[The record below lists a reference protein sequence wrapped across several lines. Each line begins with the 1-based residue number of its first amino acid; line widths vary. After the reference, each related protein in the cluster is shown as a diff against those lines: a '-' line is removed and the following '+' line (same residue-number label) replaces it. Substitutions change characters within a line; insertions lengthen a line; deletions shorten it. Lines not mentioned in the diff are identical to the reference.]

1 MGLEDLEVHKLAKQ
15 FSNEIWEIVLLFN
28 YFERDT
34 VGKQLCR
41 SADSISANI
50 AEGYGR
56 FFYKENKQFCYYSR
70 GSIFETKD
78 WITKLKDRK
87 IITEERFL
95 DLDDKLNAIGKM
107 LNGYIKA
114 IGKANTEEK

>member
-15 FSNEIWEIVLLFN
+15 FSNEIWEIVLVFS
-28 YFERDT
+28 YFEKDT
-34 VGKQLCR
+34 IGKQLCR

-95 DLDDKLNAIGKM
+95 DLDDKLNTIGKM

>member
-1 MGLEDLEVHKLAKQ
+1 MSLEDLEVHKLAKQ
-15 FSNEIWEIVLLFN
+15 ISNEIWEIVLLFN
-28 YFERDT
+28 YFEKDT

-56 FFYKENKQFCYYSR
+56 YFYKENKQFCYYAR

-87 IITEERFL
+87 IITEEKFL
-95 DLDDKLNAIGKM
+95 DLDSKLTI
-107 LNGYIKA
+107 I
-114 IGKANTEEK
+114 

>member
-1 MGLEDLEVHKLAKQ
+1 MGLDDLEVHRLAKE

-28 YFERDT
+28 YFEKDT

-41 SADSISANI
+41 SADSISSNI

-56 FFYKENKQFCYYSR
+56 YFYKENKQFCYYAR

-87 IITEERFL
+87 IISEERFS
-95 DLDDKLNAIGKM
+95 DLDNKLNTLGKM
-107 LNGYIKA
+107 LNSYIKA
-114 IGKANTEEK
+114 IGKNNIEQK

>member
-95 DLDDKLNAIGKM
+95 DLDDKLNTIGKM

>member
-1 MGLEDLEVHKLAKQ
+1 MELENLQVYNLAKD
-15 FSNEIWEIVLLFN
+15 FSNEIWNSVILWS
-28 YFERDT
+28 YFEKDT

-56 FFYKENKQFCYYSR
+56 YSYKENKQFCFYAR
-70 GSIFETKD
+70 GSLFETKD
-78 WITKLKDRK
+78 WISKLKDRK

-95 DLDDKLNAIGKM
+95 ELNDKLTIIGKM
-107 LNGYIKA
+107 LNSYIKA
-114 IGKANTEEK
+114 IGKTKTDEN

>member
-1 MGLEDLEVHKLAKQ
+1 MGLDDLEVHRLAKE

-28 YFERDT
+28 YFEKDT

-41 SADSISANI
+41 SADSISSNI

-56 FFYKENKQFCYYSR
+56 YFYKENKQFCYYAR

-87 IITEERFL
+87 IISEERFS
-95 DLDDKLNAIGKM
+95 DLDNKLNTIGKM
-107 LNGYIKA
+107 LNSYINA
-114 IGKANTEEK
+114 IGKNNIEQK

>member
-1 MGLEDLEVHKLAKQ
+1 MGLDDLEVHRLAKE

-28 YFERDT
+28 YFEKDT

-41 SADSISANI
+41 SADSISSNI

-56 FFYKENKQFCYYSR
+56 YFYKENKQFCYYAR

-87 IITEERFL
+87 IISEERFSGL
-95 DLDDKLNAIGKM
+95 DNKLNTLGKR
-107 LNGYIKA
+107 LNSYIKA
-114 IGKANTEEK
+114 IGKNNIEQK

>member
-1 MGLEDLEVHKLAKQ
+1 MGLDDLEVHRLAKE

-28 YFERDT
+28 YFEKDT

-41 SADSISANI
+41 SADSISSNI

-56 FFYKENKQFCYYSR
+56 YFYKENKQFCYYAR

-87 IITEERFL
+87 IISEERFSGL
-95 DLDDKLNAIGKM
+95 DNKLNTLGKM
-107 LNGYIKA
+107 LNSYIKA
-114 IGKANTEEK
+114 IGKNNIEQK

>member
-28 YFERDT
+28 YFEKDT

-41 SADSISANI
+41 CADSISANI

-95 DLDDKLNAIGKM
+95 DLDDKLNTIGKM

>member
-1 MGLEDLEVHKLAKQ
+1 MSLEDLEVHKLAKQ
-15 FSNEIWEIVLLFN
+15 FSNEIWEVTITWA
-28 YFERDT
+28 YFEKDT

-56 FFYKENKQFCYYSR
+56 YFYKENKQFCYYAR

-78 WITKLKDRK
+78 WVTKLKDRK
-87 IITEERFL
+87 IITEEKFL
-95 DLDDKLNAIGKM
+95 DLDSKLTIIGKM
-107 LNGYIKA
+107 LNNYIKS
-114 IGKANTEEK
+114 IGRINTEEK

>member
-1 MGLEDLEVHKLAKQ
+1 MIQQVVKLNMLNYIYK
-15 FSNEIWEIVLLFN
+15 IVLLFN
-28 YFERDT
+28 YFEKDT

-95 DLDDKLNAIGKM
+95 DLDDKLNTIGKM

>member
-1 MGLEDLEVHKLAKQ
+1 MGLDDLEVHRLAKE

-28 YFERDT
+28 YFEKDT

-41 SADSISANI
+41 SADSISSNI

-56 FFYKENKQFCYYSR
+56 YFYKENIQFCYYAR

-87 IITEERFL
+87 IISEERFSGL
-95 DLDDKLNAIGKM
+95 DNKLNTLGKM
-107 LNGYIKA
+107 LNSYIKA
-114 IGKANTEEK
+114 IGKNNIEQK

>member
-28 YFERDT
+28 YFEKDT

-70 GSIFETKD
+70 GSIFESKD

-95 DLDDKLNAIGKM
+95 DLDDKLNTIGKM

-114 IGKANTEEK
+114 IGKTNTEEK

>member
-1 MGLEDLEVHKLAKQ
+1 MSLEDLEVHKLAKQ

-28 YFERDT
+28 YFEKDT

-56 FFYKENKQFCYYSR
+56 YFYKENKQFCYYAR

-87 IITEERFL
+87 IITEEKFL
-95 DLDDKLNAIGKM
+95 DLDSKLTIIGKM
-107 LNGYIKA
+107 LNSYIKT
-114 IGKANTEEK
+114 IGRSNTEEK

>member
-34 VGKQLCR
+34 VGKQLCK

-95 DLDDKLNAIGKM
+95 DLDDKLNIIGKM

>member
-15 FSNEIWEIVLLFN
+15 FSNEIWEIVIQWS
-28 YFERDT
+28 YFEKDT

-56 FFYKENKQFCYYSR
+56 YFYKENKQFCYYSR

-78 WITKLKDRK
+78 WITKLRDRK

-95 DLDDKLNAIGKM
+95 DLENKLNIIGKM
-107 LNGYIKA
+107 LNNYIKA
-114 IGKANTEEK
+114 IGKTKTDEI

>member
-34 VGKQLCR
+34 VGKQLCK

-95 DLDDKLNAIGKM
+95 DLDDKLNTIGKM

>member
-1 MGLEDLEVHKLAKQ
+1 MLLKEYGQLYIDCDYFAKKIVGGQ
-15 FSNEIWEIVLLFN
+15 FVEAI
-28 YFERDT
+28 
-34 VGKQLCR
+34 
-41 SADSISANI
+41 DSVAANLS
-50 AEGYGR
+50 EGFGR
-56 FFYKENKQFCYYSR
+56 YFYKENKQFCYYSR

-95 DLDDKLNAIGKM
+95 DLDDKLNTIGKM

>member
-1 MGLEDLEVHKLAKQ
+1 MGLDDLEVHRLAKE
-15 FSNEIWEIVLLFN
+15 FSNEIWDIVLLFN
-28 YFERDT
+28 YFEKDT

-41 SADSISANI
+41 SADSISSNI

-56 FFYKENKQFCYYSR
+56 YFYKENKQFCYYAR

-87 IITEERFL
+87 IISEERFS
-95 DLDDKLNAIGKM
+95 DLDNKLNTLGKM
-107 LNGYIKA
+107 LNSYIKA
-114 IGKANTEEK
+114 IGKNNIEQK

>member
-1 MGLEDLEVHKLAKQ
+1 MGLDDLEVHRLAKE

-28 YFERDT
+28 YFEKDT

-41 SADSISANI
+41 SADSISSNI
-50 AEGYGR
+50 AEDYGR
-56 FFYKENKQFCYYSR
+56 YFYKENKQFCYYAR

-87 IITEERFL
+87 IISEERFSGL
-95 DLDDKLNAIGKM
+95 DNKLNTLGKM
-107 LNGYIKA
+107 LNSYIKA
-114 IGKANTEEK
+114 IGKNNIEQK

>member
-95 DLDDKLNAIGKM
+95 DAEMNYIFTNDVNYLTNKPFMKFGKPA
-107 LNGYIKA
+107 K
-114 IGKANTEEK
+114 

>member
-1 MGLEDLEVHKLAKQ
+1 MGLDDLEVHRLAKE

-28 YFERDT
+28 YFEKDT

-41 SADSISANI
+41 SADSISSNI

-56 FFYKENKQFCYYSR
+56 YFYKENIQFCYYAR

-87 IITEERFL
+87 IISEERFSGL
-95 DLDDKLNAIGKM
+95 DNKLNTLGKM
-107 LNGYIKA
+107 LNSYIKA
-114 IGKANTEEK
+114 RGKNNIEQK